1 MNRRDFLKNAVMSG
15 AALTLPLGMAP
26 FLSLSEGADRPDLAV
41 VRGASPARITS
52 TAINELGGMRRFVS
66 RGDIVVVKP
75 NIGWDR
81 TPEFAANTNP
91 EVVGEIV
98 RLCYGAGAKQVKVFD
113 HPVSDPRRSY
123 KQSGIAAAAA
133 AAGAQVSFI
142 DERKFKDMAIKG
154 QHLKT
159 WPLYTEIIEADKIIN
174 VPIAKVHGIATLTL
188 GMKNWMGI
196 MGGSRGRIHQR
207 IDESLVDLA
216 RFLKPS
222 LIVLDAV
229 RILVDNGPQ
238 GGSLADVRRLD
249 TVIAGTDQVAVD
261 AFGTTLF
268 GMKPDTLG
276 CVRIGHSAGL
286 GNMNISRLRIK
297 RLTV

>member
-1 MNRRDFLKNAVMSG
+1 MKRREFLKNAVMSG
-15 AALTLPLGMAP
+15 AALTLPLGMGP
-26 FLSLSEGADRPDLAV
+26 ILSFAAGADRPDLAV
-41 VRGASPARITS
+41 VRGASPARITGA
-52 TAINELGGMRRFVS
+52 AINELGGMGRFIS

-81 TPEFAANTNP
+81 TPEYAANTNP

-98 RLCYGAGAKQVKVFD
+98 RLCYGAGAKKVKVFD
-113 HPVSDPRRSY
+113 HPVSDARRTY
-123 KQSGIAAAAA
+123 RQSGIAGAAS
-133 AAGAQVSFI
+133 AAGAEVSFI
-142 DERKFKDMAIKG
+142 DERKLKDMAIKG

-159 WPLYTEIIEADKIIN
+159 WPLYTEIVEADKIIN

-196 MGGSRGRIHQR
+196 MGGWRGRIHQR

-216 RFLKPS
+216 RFVRPS
-222 LIVLDAV
+222 LVVLDAV

-238 GGSLADVRRLD
+238 GGSLSDVRRLD
-249 TVIAGTDQVAVD
+249 TVVAGADQVAVD

-268 GMKPDTLG
+268 GMKADTLG
-276 CVRIGHSAGL
+276 CVRIGHSTGL
-286 GNMNISRLRIK
+286 GNMNIAKLRIK